1 MTDVRFISERLAE
14 KMTEQNLNDAA
25 VAKKT
30 GISKTTIYYL
40 RKGRDNRGVTTSAE
54 YLLKIANALNTAPEY
69 FVDADADPSP
79 NQKKMSAL
87 VADIASI
94 AEELS
99 PSKQRELRE
108 LSHALARIDR
118 SAKPDDLYA
127 EIMELVARLAEVKG
141 GQKTLKELVD
151 YVNALAAG
159 STSPS
164 VPRRTKRRNESSSA
178 EATDK
183 PT

>member
-1 MTDVRFISERLAE
+1 MTDVKFISARLAE
-14 KMTEQNLNDAA
+14 KMKEKELNDATL
-25 VAKKT
+25 AKQA

-54 YLLKIANALNTAPEY
+54 YLLKIAKALNTAPEY
-69 FVDADADPSP
+69 FVDADADASP

-108 LSHALARIDR
+108 LSTALAKIDR
-118 SAKPDDLYA
+118 TTKPDDLYV
-127 EIMELVARLAEVKG
+127 EIMELLTRLTEVKG
-141 GQKTLKELVD
+141 GQKILKELVD
-151 YVNALAAG
+151 YMNLLAAG
-159 STSPS
+159 SASLS
-164 VPRRTKRRNESSSA
+164 VPRRTKRRNESGSTES
-178 EATDK
+178 TDE